1 MLRSPLLWMLQDPSL
16 LRLYPLEV
24 MPLKQFAP
32 ELLATI
38 LFCIKS
44 PGPPK
49 IPPIS
54 VLNGEV
60 SLATVVLEMLVVP
73 PL

>member
-1 MLRSPLLWMLQDPSL
+1 
-16 LRLYPLEV
+16 

-44 PGPPK
+44 PGPAK

-60 SLATVVLEMLVVP
+60 SLAMVVLEMLVVP